1 MRASKFGSDLRERF
15 EINFFRQVGH
25 SLLLERGRKKEGGS
39 KREGRREGGRGREEE
54 GGRKREGGRG
64 RVGVKHFT
72 ATNNAASPA
81 ELVAPNS
88 RHLTACLS
96 GECSEGTLRWPLL

>member
-25 SLLLERGRKKEGGS
+25 SLLLERGRK
-39 KREGRREGGRGREEE
+39 REGGRE
-54 GGRKREGGRG
+54 GGRKRE
-64 RVGVKHFT
+64 VGVKHFR
-72 ATNNAASPA
+72 ATKNAASPA
-81 ELVAPNS
+81 ELLPPNS